1 METAQ
6 IIVAFVF
13 GVAFVVALLVLA
25 IKFPTPTPFQYSVF
39 RIVLALAA
47 AGVAAM
53 IPGFINIEVSASTQ
67 LLIRAGGAIAVFVVG
82 FFFNP
87 AQLAVQNT
95 AAPTPDTQIAS
106 LVGVLDQRAEEI
118 QSDLEKVIEKLST
131 LHKDDAIKQLKVFV
145 VRFVRLHEKH
155 LAAIKANDLYLSH
168 EIVGQIHEVLV
179 KIRSLVSSTVGAVGR
194 DWYASLGRAYVRA
207 PTREEDPNYAA
218 IQDDL
223 LKLNEATTSRTDAM
237 HYPGAAPPGASK
249 SFAALVFGPPDTP
262 PKSSL

>member
-13 GVAFVVALLVLA
+13 GVAFVVALIVLA

-67 LLIRAGGAIAVFVVG
+67 LLIRAGGAIAVFVVV

-87 AQLAVQNT
+87 AQLAIQNT
-95 AAPTPDTQIAS
+95 AAPIPDTQIAS
-106 LVGVLDQRAEEI
+106 LLRVLDQRAEEI
-118 QSDLEKVIEKLST
+118 QSDLEKVIQELST
-131 LHKDDAIKQLKVFV
+131 LHKDNAIKQLKEFA
-145 VRFVRLHEKH
+145 VRFVGLHEKH
-155 LAAIKANDLYLSH
+155 LAAIKANDLHLSH
-168 EIVGQIHEVLV
+168 EIIGQIHELIF

-194 DWYASLGRAYVRA
+194 DWYASLGRAYFEA
-207 PTREEDPNYAA
+207 PTREEDPKYAA

-223 LKLNEATTSRTDAM
+223 LKLNEATVSRTDAM
-237 HYPGAAPPGASK
+237 RYPGEVPPAASK
-249 SFAALVFGPPDTP
+249 SLAELVFGPPDPP
-262 PKSSL
+262 PKRSK